1 IVPKAP
7 PFLMNAFGVLLPE
20 KAPFGC
26 LLSKLFF
33 NSPFFNCST
42 AASGCFFFVENRM
55 KMCYNQIRVFYGNT
69 DQHFPEDKLIIQR
82 QKQKNKGKKDDY
94 V

>member
-1 IVPKAP
+1 MQLCVKHSCIFFIVPKAP

-33 NSPFFNCST
+33 NSPLFLRGLRPLTPEFNHT
-42 AASGCFFFVENRM
+42 LRKEIALAP
-55 KMCYNQIRVFYGNT
+55 
-69 DQHFPEDKLIIQR
+69 D
-82 QKQKNKGKKDDY
+82 GKPGLT
-94 V
+94 